1 MLATELA
8 PSLLAADFAQLGEQ
22 VGECLAGGA
31 RWLHADV
38 MDGHFVPNLSFGAG
52 IVKAVRPHAP
62 GCVVDVHL
70 MVTNPADY
78 ISPLRDAGA
87 DFVTVHAEATVHLHR
102 TLSAIR
108 SAGMKAGVAFNP
120 ATGIE
125 LLRYVLQ
132 EVDLVLVMTVNPGFG
147 GQSFLPSA
155 ARKVGEVAALRRSAG
170 ADFKISV
177 DGGVDSTTA
186 PGLVRDGADVLV
198 AGSFVFGHPGGV
210 VGGLNALREAVR

>member
-1 MLATELA
+1 VATELA
-8 PSLLAADFAQLGEQ
+8 PSLLAADFARLGEQ
-22 VGECLAGGA
+22 VQECLASGA
-31 RWLHADV
+31 SWLHADV

-62 GCVVDVHL
+62 GAILDVHL
-70 MVTNPADY
+70 MVSNPADY
-78 ISPLRDAGA
+78 IGPMRDAGA
-87 DFVTVHAEATVHLHR
+87 DSLTVHAEATVHLHR

-108 SAGMKAGVAFNP
+108 AAGMKAGVALNP

-125 LLRYVLQ
+125 PLRYVLQ
-132 EVDLVLVMTVNPGFG
+132 EVDMVLVMTVNPGFG
-147 GQSFLPSA
+147 GQTFLSCA
-155 ARKVGEVAALRRSAG
+155 AKKVGELAALRQSAG

-177 DGGVDSTTA
+177 DGGVDANTA

-210 VGGLNALREAVR
+210 AGGINALRESLR

>member
-1 MLATELA
+1 LAGTELA
-8 PSLLAADFAQLGEQ
+8 PSLLAADFARLGEQ

-62 GCVVDVHL
+62 EATLDVHL

-78 ISPLRDAGA
+78 IEPMRDAGA

-102 TLSAIR
+102 TLAAIR
-108 SAGMKAGVAFNP
+108 AAGMKAGVALNP

-125 LLRYVLQ
+125 PLRYVLQ

-147 GQSFLPSA
+147 GQSFLSSA
-155 ARKVGEVAALRRSAG
+155 ARKVGELAELRRSVG

-177 DGGVDSTTA
+177 DGGVDSKTA
-186 PGLVRDGADVLV
+186 PELVRDGANVLV

-210 VGGLNALREAVR
+210 AGGLNALREAIQ